1 VKKRKF
7 IFIIGLVFFSLTLNA
22 APISESTAKTVAL
35 NFLRNRTSSEILRKA
50 KSVKLIYKYCDSLS
64 TYIYVFNV
72 NPIGFIVISGD
83 NRTMPVLSYSD
94 ESSYDT
100 SMINK
105 SAEERYANLID
116 TNNEIF
122 QFAQLK
128 HIASYLGMTD
138 TSLSRIR
145 KEFMKK

>member
-1 VKKRKF
+1 MKKRKF